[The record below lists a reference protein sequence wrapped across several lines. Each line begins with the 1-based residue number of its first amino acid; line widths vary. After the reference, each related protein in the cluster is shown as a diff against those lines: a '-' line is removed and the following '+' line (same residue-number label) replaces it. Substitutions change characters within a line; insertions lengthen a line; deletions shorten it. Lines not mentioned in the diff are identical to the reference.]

1 MRWQGKRVLVVG
13 LGASGKAAARFA
25 AVRGAQV
32 TATDRRPLSELSEA
46 AEEMGKLN
54 VRLELGGHPQKLFL
68 EQDLIVPSPG
78 VPWNLPELEA
88 ARRTGVVVAGE
99 LEIAS
104 SALKGPV
111 IGVTGTNGKT
121 TTTSLIGHIIET
133 AGLPVATGG
142 NLGTPVLEMVDASS
156 DEHWNVLELSSFQL
170 EATATFPVHIAV
182 VLNVTPDHLD
192 RHGDLEAYA
201 KAKGKIFQAQTAR
214 DHAVLH
220 FDDPVCRAFALQTP
234 GTVNWFSR
242 TGPNEPGAW
251 VENGWVLLNGQ
262 PVTALPLPMP
272 GHHNLENALAAVTA
286 SSLAGIGLEAM
297 AKGLQTFRTA
307 EHRLECVAEISG
319 VAYYNDSKATNV
331 DAAIKAVETFDR
343 GLWVIL
349 GGSEK
354 GFSYKALRRP
364 LRDRARGVLLIGE
377 SASRIERE
385 LNGAVPLIHAGTLL
399 EAMQYA
405 HRHAESGDT
414 VLLSP
419 ACASFDQFKNYGD
432 RGRRFKEIVREL
444 REKAEASL

>member
-1 MRWQGKRVLVVG
+1 MRRVT
-13 LGASGKAAARFA
+13 S
-25 AVRGAQV
+25 
-32 TATDRRPLSELSEA
+32 
-46 AEEMGKLN
+46 
-54 VRLELGGHPQKLFL
+54 
-68 EQDLIVPSPG
+68 
-78 VPWNLPELEA
+78 
-88 ARRTGVVVAGE
+88 TGM
-99 LEIAS
+99 S
-104 SALKGPV
+104 WSFP
-111 IGVTGTNGKT
+111 
-121 TTTSLIGHIIET
+121 
-133 AGLPVATGG
+133 
-142 NLGTPVLEMVDASS
+142 
-156 DEHWNVLELSSFQL
+156 SFQL
-170 EATATFPVHIAV
+170 EATAAFPVHIAV

-192 RHGDLEAYA
+192 RHGTLEAYA
-201 KAKGKIFQAQTAR
+201 KAKGKIFQAQTAT

-220 FDDPVCRAFALQTP
+220 FDDPACRTFALQTA

-242 TGPNEPGAW
+242 TGRNEPGAW
-251 VENGWVLLNGQ
+251 VENGYVLLNGQ
-262 PVTALPLPMP
+262 PVTALPLLIP

-307 EHRLECVAEISG
+307 EHRLECVAKISG

-354 GFSYKALRRP
+354 GFSYTALRRP

-377 SASRIERE
+377 SAPRIERE

-419 ACASFDQFKNYGD
+419 ACASFDQFKNYGE

>member
-32 TATDRRPLSELSEA
+32 TATDRRPQSELSEA
-46 AEEMGKLN
+46 AEEMAKLN

-156 DEHWNVLELSSFQL
+156 DAHWNVLELSSFQL

-201 KAKGKIFQAQTAR
+201 KAKGRIFQAQTAR

-220 FDDPVCRAFALQTP
+220 FDDPVCRTLALQTA

-242 TGPNEPGAW
+242 TGRNEPGAW

-262 PVTALPLPMP
+262 PVTALPLPIP

-354 GFSYKALRRP
+354 GFSYTALRRP

-399 EAMQYA
+399 KAMQYA

-419 ACASFDQFKNYGD
+419 ACASFDQFKNYGE

>member
-1 MRWQGKRVLVVG
+1 MLVVG

-54 VRLELGGHPQKLFL
+54 MRLELGGHPQKLFL

-156 DEHWNVLELSSFQL
+156 DAHWNVLELSSFQL

-201 KAKGKIFQAQTAR
+201 KAKGKILQAQTAR

-242 TGPNEPGAW
+242 TGRNEPGAW

-262 PVTALPLPMP
+262 PVTTLPLPIP
-272 GHHNLENALAAVTA
+272 GHHNLENALAAVSA

-385 LNGAVPLIHAGTLL
+385 LNGAVSLIHAGTLL

-419 ACASFDQFKNYGD
+419 ACASFDQFKNYGE

>member
-1 MRWQGKRVLVVG
+1 M
-13 LGASGKAAARFA
+13 
-25 AVRGAQV
+25 
-32 TATDRRPLSELSEA
+32 
-46 AEEMGKLN
+46 
-54 VRLELGGHPQKLFL
+54 RLELGGHPQKLFL

-156 DEHWNVLELSSFQL
+156 DAHWNVLELSSFQL

-201 KAKGKIFQAQTAR
+201 KAKGRIFQAQTAR

-220 FDDPVCRAFALQTP
+220 FDDPVCRTLALQTA

-242 TGPNEPGAW
+242 TGRNEPGAW

-262 PVTALPLPMP
+262 PVTALPLPIP

-354 GFSYKALRRP
+354 GFSYTALRRP

-399 EAMQYA
+399 KAMQYA

-419 ACASFDQFKNYGD
+419 ACASFDQFKNYGE